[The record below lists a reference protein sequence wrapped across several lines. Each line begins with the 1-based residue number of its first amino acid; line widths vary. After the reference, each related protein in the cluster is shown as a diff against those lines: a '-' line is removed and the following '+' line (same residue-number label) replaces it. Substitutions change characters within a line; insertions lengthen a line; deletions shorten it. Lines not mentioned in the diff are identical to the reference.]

1 MSTTFFDGHD
11 GLLCDL
17 DGVVYAGGG
26 AIAGAVETLS
36 TLQERGVPVGFV
48 TNNASRAPESVAE
61 HLRTLGVP
69 AQAGQVFGSAPA
81 GVDLLEETLGRRTG
95 RVLVVGSA
103 YLRAVVE
110 ERGYEVVASA
120 AQRPDAVIQGFD
132 PGLGWADLAE
142 AAYAVRAGATWV
154 ATNLDTSIPRAEG
167 IAPGN
172 GALVEAV
179 GRATGTAPVAAGKP
193 EPRLFRTAAEALG
206 LARPLVVGDRLDT
219 DIRGGNAAGFD
230 TVLVLT
236 GIDTSETAAAA
247 PGPDR
252 PTWVRAHLP
261 ALLAGGAEAFADPRR
276 D

>member
-1 MSTTFFDGHD
+1 M
-11 GLLCDL
+11 LCDL
-17 DGVVYAGGG
+17 DGVVYAGDG

-69 AQAGQVFGSAPA
+69 AEAGQVFGSAPA

-120 AQRPDAVIQGFD
+120 AQCPDAVIQGFD

-193 EPRLFRTAAEALG
+193 EPRLFRTAADALG

-236 GIDTSETAAAA
+236 GIDTRETAAAA

-261 ALLAGGAEAFADPRR
+261 ALLAGGAEASADPRR
-276 D
+276 G